1 MNQTTT
7 PQQHTSQQTPKTE
20 VSPAQPTV
28 GRFAEIPQDQWTPEQ
43 QEAYRL
49 IIDAEGL
56 EPGAPLPS
64 APLKIWISNP
74 KLSKALAPLI
84 RYLKPPHNSLSPRE
98 RELAVCIITS
108 KWHTPY
114 TIYAHEM
121 FAKYSGMPPEMI
133 DAVISG
139 LPATFANEREQVIYE
154 MATALANSRWIS
166 QGLHDRAVQ
175 ALGHTGITDV
185 TVLMGFYTA
194 VSLTVG
200 FYDVP
205 APGIETAQTATK
217 KTQ

>member
-1 MNQTTT
+1 MRQTTALAE
-7 PQQHTSQQTPKTE
+7 QDKSQTGKIE
-20 VSPAQPTV
+20 VSQAQPTV
-28 GRFAEIPQDQWTPEQ
+28 GRFAEIPYDQFTPEQ
-43 QEAYRL
+43 QEAYRSL
-49 IIDAEGL
+49 MDAEGL
-56 EPGAPLPS
+56 KAGGALPS

-74 KLSKALAPLI
+74 KLSKALASLI
-84 RYLKPPHNSLSPRE
+84 CHLRFPHNSLSQRE
-98 RELAVCIITS
+98 RELAVCILTS

-114 TIYAHEM
+114 TIYAHET
-121 FAKYSGMPPEMI
+121 FAKNSGMPPEMI

-139 LPATFANEREQVIYE
+139 LPASFANEREHVIYE

-166 QGLHDRAVQ
+166 KGLYDRAVK

-205 APGIETAQTATK
+205 APETK
-217 KTQ
+217 I

>member
-1 MNQTTT
+1 MKQTTT
-7 PQQHTSQQTPKTE
+7 PQQHESQQTPKTA

-43 QEAYRL
+43 HEAYRL

-64 APLKIWISNP
+64 APVKIWMSNP
-74 KLSKALAPLI
+74 KLSKAVASLI
-84 RYLKPPHNSLSPRE
+84 WYLHPSHFSLSRRE
-98 RELAVCIITS
+98 RELAVCIIAS

-114 TIYAHEM
+114 TIYAHET
-121 FAKYSGMPPEMI
+121 FAKNYGMPPEII

-139 LPATFANEREQVIYE
+139 LPASFANEREQVIYE
-154 MATALANSRWIS
+154 MATALANARWIS
-166 QGLHDRAVQ
+166 KGLHDRAVKVI
-175 ALGHTGITDV
+175 GHTGITDV

-205 APGIETAQTATK
+205 APLGG
-217 KTQ
+217 

>member
-1 MNQTTT
+1 MSQTST
-7 PQQHTSQQTPKTE
+7 PAQHTSQPTGTTE

-28 GRFAEIPQDQWTPEQ
+28 GRFAEIAQDQWTPEQ

-49 IIDAEGL
+49 VIEAEGL

-64 APLKIWISNP
+64 APLKLWMSNP
-74 KLSKALAPLI
+74 KLSKALASLI
-84 RYLKPPHNSLSPRE
+84 YYFKPPHFSLSPRE
-98 RELAVCIITS
+98 RELAVCVITS

-114 TIYAHEM
+114 TIYAHET
-121 FAKYSGMPPEMI
+121 FAKNSGMPPEMI

-139 LPATFANEREQVIYE
+139 LPASFANEREQVIYE

-166 QGLHDRAVQ
+166 KGLYDRAVK

-205 APGIETAQTATK
+205 APRIEAAEAATK
-217 KTQ
+217 KD

>member
-1 MNQTTT
+1 MKQTT
-7 PQQHTSQQTPKTE
+7 PAQHTSQQSGKTE
-20 VSPAQPTV
+20 VSRAQPTV

-49 IIDAEGL
+49 VIDAEGL

-64 APLKIWISNP
+64 APLRIWMSNP
-74 KLSKALAPLI
+74 ELSKALASLI
-84 RYLKPPHNSLSPRE
+84 WYLKPPHNSLSPRE

-114 TIYAHEM
+114 TIYAHET
-121 FAKYSGMPPEMI
+121 FAKNSGMPPEMI

-139 LPATFANEREQVIYE
+139 LPASFTNEREQVIYE

-166 QGLHDRAVQ
+166 QGLFDRAVKV
-175 ALGHTGITDV
+175 LGHTGITDV

-205 APGIETAQTATK
+205 APQG
-217 KTQ
+217 

>member
-1 MNQTTT
+1 MKQTT
-7 PQQHTSQQTPKTE
+7 PAQHTSQQSGKTE
-20 VSPAQPTV
+20 VSQAQPTV

-49 IIDAEGL
+49 VIDAEGL

-64 APLKIWISNP
+64 APLRIWMSNP
-74 KLSKALAPLI
+74 ELSKALASLI
-84 RYLKPPHNSLSPRE
+84 WYLHPPHNSLSPRE

-114 TIYAHEM
+114 TIYAHET
-121 FAKYSGMPPEMI
+121 FAKNSGMPPEMI

-139 LPATFANEREQVIYE
+139 LPASFTNEREQVIYE

-166 QGLHDRAVQ
+166 QGLFDRAVKV
-175 ALGHTGITDV
+175 LGHTGITDV

-205 APGIETAQTATK
+205 APQG
-217 KTQ
+217 